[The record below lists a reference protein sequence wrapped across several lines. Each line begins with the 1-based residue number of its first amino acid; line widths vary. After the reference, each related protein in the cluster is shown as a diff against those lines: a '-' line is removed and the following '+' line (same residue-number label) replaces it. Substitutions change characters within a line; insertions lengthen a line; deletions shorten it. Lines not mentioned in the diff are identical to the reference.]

1 MQSLQF
7 GESVANDLDIL
18 KGTEVRFRQMIK
30 IAGFVLDFHAQGLAV
45 GSYGQAQKPPHKSFS
60 QQ

>member
-45 GSYGQAQKPPHKSFS
+45 GSYGQAQKPPH
-60 QQ
+60 